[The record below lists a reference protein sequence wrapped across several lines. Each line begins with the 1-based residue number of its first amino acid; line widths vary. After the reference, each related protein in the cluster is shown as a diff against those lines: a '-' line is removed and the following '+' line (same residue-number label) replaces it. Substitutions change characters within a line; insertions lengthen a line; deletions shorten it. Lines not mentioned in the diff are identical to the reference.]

1 MKLGTTLKLTCNY
14 CNGVCSDSK
23 IVVDG
28 INFCCYGCV
37 TLSQVASGVNFNP
50 SEISLKYKQLDFS
63 DTFEKLVDY
72 QDDKRYSVTVSLPN
86 IQCSSCIRLLEDLP
100 SLNEEILSS
109 RVNFEKKVCKLV
121 VCKSVALSFLAQL
134 LDDIGYPPLIS
145 LSHKRKVEE
154 DIIKRETLMKLAVAG
169 FCFGNIM
176 LMSMAHYFGLEIS
189 NDKFFGQLF
198 SYLSLALCLPVV
210 FYSGREYL
218 VSALKSIVASK
229 AHINI
234 PISIGIMSLFIWSFY
249 EVVSGYGIG
258 YLDSL
263 TGLVFFLLVGKWFQS
278 KVYDY
283 VSFERTLSE
292 FIPFVVRKK
301 DIRSFLWTSIS
312 NLDSGDQ
319 IIVKN
324 EEIIPVNGVL
334 TGGAGIIDYAF
345 VSGESWCEQ
354 VSVGDQI
361 YAGGC
366 QKSGEIVVTLNKKP
380 SMDKLW
386 DTWSSQQS
394 KKEFSNSFI
403 DKISKYFTISVISIA
418 IISLIFWYYVSDL
431 SQALFVFSSVL
442 IIACPC
448 ALALSSPFTYGNIL
462 KVFNANEFFLK
473 DPKIISSL
481 AKVQHIVF
489 DKTGTLTQSSASRL
503 EFVGDV
509 LSGNDR
515 DKFRALAFQSSHPL
529 SELISNYLKG
539 RNNLEVKKFKEYAGK
554 GIQGEVGDSLVKLG
568 SASWVDSKKIPNT
581 AVYASI
587 DGKVLGFFQLK
598 SAYRSGLKQM
608 LYRLGSMVKLSIM
621 SGDNEGEK
629 SVLNKLYKNFDQLY
643 FNLSPKEKEINISR
657 TRVNEIV
664 MMIGDGLNDASA
676 IATCDVGVAI
686 TENLNGF
693 YPSSD
698 AVLLSKG
705 LNKLPAFINL
715 ARYSKR
721 ILNWSLIFSLGYN
734 LIGITFAVTGLLTPV
749 VAAIL
754 MPLSSISI
762 VILVTLLVQLKSK
775 SLKLI

>member
-14 CNGVCSDSK
+14 CNGACSDSK
-23 IVVDG
+23 IVVDD
-28 INFCCYGCV
+28 IHFCCYGCL
-37 TLSQVASGVNFNP
+37 TLSQVASGINFNP

-63 DTFEKLVDY
+63 ETFEKLVDY
-72 QDDKRYSVTVSLPN
+72 QDDKRYGVTVSLPN

-100 SLNEEILSS
+100 SLNEGVLSA

-121 VCKSVALSFLAQL
+121 VSKSIALSFLAQL

-145 LSHKRKVEE
+145 LSRKQKVEE
-154 DIIKRETLMKLAVAG
+154 DIIKRESLMKLAVAG

-189 NDKFFGQLF
+189 NDKFFGLLF
-198 SYLSLALCLPVV
+198 SYLSMALCLPVV
-210 FYSGREYL
+210 FYSGSEYL
-218 VSALKSIVASK
+218 VSAFKSIAAGR

-249 EVVSGYGIG
+249 EVVSGNGIG

-263 TGLVFFLLVGKWFQS
+263 SGLIFFLLIGKWFQS

-301 DIRSFLWTSIS
+301 VGESFLWTSIS
-312 NLDSGDQ
+312 DLGSGDQ

-345 VSGESWCEQ
+345 ISGESRCEQ
-354 VSVGDQI
+354 VSIGNQI

-366 QKSGEIVVTLNKKP
+366 QKSGEIVVMLNEKP
-380 SMDKLW
+380 SMGKLW

-403 DKISKYFTISVISIA
+403 DIISKYFTLSIVSIA
-418 IISLIFWYYVSDL
+418 IISFIYWYFISDL

-462 KVFNANEFFLK
+462 KVFNANKFFLK

-481 AKVQHIVF
+481 SKITHIVF

-503 EFVGDV
+503 EFVGDM
-509 LSGNDR
+509 LSDGDR
-515 DKFRALAFQSSHPL
+515 DKFRMLALQSSHPL
-529 SELISNYLKG
+529 SVLLSDHLSEGKNLMVSNF
-539 RNNLEVKKFKEYAGK
+539 REFSGK
-554 GIQGEVGDSLVKLG
+554 GIQGEVDGSLVKLG
-568 SASWVDSKKIPNT
+568 SASWVYSKNNPNT
-581 AVYASI
+581 VIYASI

-598 SAYRSGLKQM
+598 SAYRNGLKQM
-608 LYRLGSMVKLSIM
+608 LHKLGNMVTLSIM
-621 SGDNEGEK
+621 SGDNDGEK
-629 SVLNKLYKNFDQLY
+629 STLKRLYKNFSQLY
-643 FNLSPKEKEINISR
+643 FNLSPKEKASNISR
-657 TRVNEIV
+657 TQINETV

-698 AVLLSKG
+698 AVLLSDG

-721 ILNWSLIFSLGYN
+721 ILNWGLIFSLGYN
-734 LIGITFAVTGLLTPV
+734 LIGITFAVMGLLTPV

-775 SLKLI
+775 SLKLL